1 MSEFLINE
9 AKQFRAAERS
19 FGLDCFVGA
28 RRNDIARQSA
38 VTDWTH

>member
-28 RRNDIARQSA
+28 VAMTSRANLL
-38 VTDWTH
+38 